1 MTLSAPPRALE
12 DIVVLD
18 LTQFAAGPYC
28 TMLLADAGARVIKIE
43 APAGEP
49 YRYEGPTL
57 TGKDG
62 STAGGYFLRFN
73 RHKESVVLNLKDPAD
88 FEHLLELARSA
99 DVVVQNFRPDTVE
112 RLGIG
117 YAALRE
123 VNERL
128 IYASISG
135 FGHSDVMKSP
145 FARWSA
151 FAIVAE
157 AVGGIMD
164 QIGEPTCEPHW
175 SGVSLGDLYAG
186 GLALSGILMALIH
199 RGRTGVGQHVD
210 ISMADCMISL
220 NERSVF
226 KYSVTGESPSRGT
239 SPNWAPFGA
248 FRASDGWLVI
258 GVIGNAVWRNFCQAL
273 DRVDFLDDPRLKTGP
288 DRGAHLEDLIRPA
301 IDEWLGGKSTEEAA
315 GLLNEHG
322 VPAAPIS
329 TAEDV
334 FKSPHTTAR
343 EMLVEV
349 DYGGYGTHKVV
360 GSPIKLS
367 NDPIPRRAK
376 VPMLGEHT
384 DAVLHWARS
393 GAAKGEA

>member
-1 MTLSAPPRALE
+1 VTIPRAMPRALD

-43 APAGEP
+43 PPSGEP
-49 YRYEGPTL
+49 YRHEGPKIK
-57 TGKDG
+57 GAGD

-73 RHKESVVLNLKDPAD
+73 RHKESVILDLKDPGD
-88 FEHLLELARSA
+88 FEHLLELARTA
-99 DVVVQNFRPDTVE
+99 DVLVQNFRPDTVSK
-112 RLGIG
+112 LGIG
-117 YAALRE
+117 YEAMRA

-128 IYASISG
+128 IYTSITG
-135 FGHSDVMKSP
+135 FGNSDDLKSP
-145 FARWSA
+145 FARWPA

-157 AVGGIMD
+157 AVGGIVD

-186 GLALSGILMALIH
+186 GLAVGGILMALIH
-199 RGRTGVGQHVD
+199 RGRTGLGQHVD

-220 NERSVF
+220 NERAVF

-239 SPNWAPFGA
+239 SPNWAPFGG

-258 GVIGNAVWRNFCQAL
+258 GVIGNAVWRNFCLAIGR
-273 DRVDFLDDPRLKTGP
+273 DDFLNDPRLSTGP
-288 DRGAHLEDLIRPA
+288 ERGAHLDDVLKPA
-301 IDEWLGGKSTEEAA
+301 IDAWLEGRSVEDAA
-315 GLLNEHG
+315 RLLNERG

-334 FKSPHTTAR
+334 FKSPHTAAR
-343 EMLVEV
+343 EMLVDVEY
-349 DYGGYGTHKVV
+349 DGYGMHKVV

-367 NDPIPRRAK
+367 NDPMPRKAK
-376 VPMLGEHT
+376 VPSLGEHT
-384 DAVLHWARS
+384 ESVLRSLAASRES
-393 GAAKGEA
+393 GA